1 MEITLFNPHEGQKQ
15 IINEFADSP
24 HKFGVV
30 ATGRQ
35 FGKSLLAQNLMLYW
49 LLSSSGQKGVWIAP
63 IYNQCKKVFNE
74 LTNAS
79 HEIITKQNKADLTI
93 EFVNGST
100 LQFLSTDNYNTIR
113 GFSFNYMVVD
123 EAAYV
128 REEAI
133 NEAVLPTLSA
143 LGKKCLIISTPKSKN
158 WFYSAYLKGVDQV
171 GDYVSFRGISTDNPH
186 ISQTFIDEQRKS
198 LPPEIFKQE
207 YMAEFSEATNDVFSN
222 LDNVCIL
229 DGWRE
234 KQFQTRYFAGVDF
247 GLQHDYSVLTIMA
260 EDGRVDRIER
270 VNGSSYAEIAERFS
284 NILRRY
290 SITAGYAETNG
301 PGLPIFEML
310 SKEERKLR
318 PFTTTN
324 ESKNQGIRTLIYD
337 IQEGVLMLPRKEFFP
352 HLYNELN
359 AYSYKVNTTG
369 TISFNAPSGYYDD
382 CVMSLMLANEART
395 KAIVKKS
402 AIYVGGPK
410 TNEAQKIK
418 MNWGM

>member
-1 MEITLFNPHEGQKQ
+1 
-15 IINEFADSP
+15 
-24 HKFGVV
+24 
-30 ATGRQ
+30 
-35 FGKSLLAQNLMLYW
+35 
-49 LLSSSGQKGVWIAP
+49 
-63 IYNQCKKVFNE
+63 
-74 LTNAS
+74 
-79 HEIITKQNKADLTI
+79 
-93 EFVNGST
+93 
-100 LQFLSTDNYNTIR
+100 
-113 GFSFNYMVVD
+113 MVVD

-158 WFYSAYLKGVDQV
+158 WFYNAYLKGVDQV

-186 ISQTFIDEQRKS
+186 ISQTFIEAQRKS
-198 LPPEIFKQE
+198 LPSEIFKQE